1 MLALAR
7 AQGIH
12 QGQKSIVICIP
23 PPNRPFRLNR
33 TGYAMKAPC
42 RCTCNYRNT
51 QFWIV
56 YRTCKTRATRRP
68 NILAP
73 LTISM
78 RPAALEDPVVVDE
91 DEEEAEV
98 GLDIEDRVVVAF
110 VELPTT
116 LVQEMLLGIV

>member
-1 MLALAR
+1 
-7 AQGIH
+7 
-12 QGQKSIVICIP
+12 
-23 PPNRPFRLNR
+23 
-33 TGYAMKAPC
+33 
-42 RCTCNYRNT
+42 
-51 QFWIV
+51 
-56 YRTCKTRATRRP
+56 
-68 NILAP
+68 
-73 LTISM
+73 M